1 MLDLMF
7 SVSGDTIPADHG
19 YFLHSALSE
28 LLPFHHDDKQ
38 RGLTGV
44 HPISGTLCGGR
55 KLAITDRSRLIIRV
69 ARDRVADYLELCEK
83 RLEIGD
89 SSILVGVPSSRSLV
103 PAAVLWSRLVTI
115 KGFTSPPEFLEA
127 AQRQIA
133 DLGIE
138 GKARL
143 LFRKGVSSKEG
154 KTDNLAKSP
163 FVKRTLN
170 IKGREV
176 VGFSLVVDELTADES
191 LHLQIRG
198 LGGRR
203 SMGCGIF
210 LPAL

>member
-1 MLDLMF
+1 MF
-7 SVSGDTIPADHG
+7 SVTGDTIPADHG

-28 LLPFHHDDKQ
+28 HLPFHHDDKQ

-55 KLAITDRSRLIIRV
+55 KLAITDRSRLVIRV
-69 ARDRVADYLELCEK
+69 AADRVADYLELCGK
-83 RLEIGD
+83 KLAIGD
-89 SSILVGVPSSRSLV
+89 GVITVGVPSSRRLV
-103 PAAVLWSRLVTI
+103 PAAALWSRLVTI
-115 KGFTSPPEFLEA
+115 KGFTSPPEFLDTAKKQLRE
-127 AQRQIA
+127 
-133 DLGIE
+133 LGIE

-143 LFRKGVSSKEG
+143 ITRKGVSSKEG
-154 KTDNLAKSP
+154 RTDNLAKSP

-170 IKGREV
+170 IKGRDV
-176 VGFSLVVDELTADES
+176 VGFSLLVDELAAEES
-191 LHLQIRG
+191 LELQMAG